1 LIQGRPVGEPSGPAL
16 SGGPLSSFLPV
27 PVGRLI
33 VTGRKLDMERIEF
46 SELTNRMHRNLVA
59 VAAAIIVIV
68 FFDIKVEKATT
79 LGMEVT
85 GLTTRVL
92 LWILVAILLYHM
104 VAFAMRAIEEF
115 RAWELKLT
123 SRTVSSYGGK
133 IEVVELANQLRG
145 MAEIAEKLQSS
156 SKEGISSADV
166 AHIKSTADV
175 AQIYGK
181 RFENF
186 PAITRWRFWLWD
198 IGMAALLAV
207 IALGFAAYAFCKL

>member
-1 LIQGRPVGEPSGPAL
+1 
-16 SGGPLSSFLPV
+16 
-27 PVGRLI
+27 
-33 VTGRKLDMERIEF
+33 MERIEF

-68 FFDIKVEKATT
+68 LFGIKVEKATT

-92 LWILVAILLYHM
+92 LCILVAMLLYHM

-123 SRTVSSYGGK
+123 SRTITKFGGK

-175 AQIYGK
+175 AQIYAK
-181 RFENF
+181 RFKNF
-186 PAITRWRFWLWD
+186 PAITWWRFWLWD
-198 IGMAALLAV
+198 IGMAALLTV
-207 IALGFAAYAFCKL
+207 ISLGFAAYAFCGL

>member
-1 LIQGRPVGEPSGPAL
+1 
-16 SGGPLSSFLPV
+16 
-27 PVGRLI
+27 
-33 VTGRKLDMERIEF
+33 MERIEF

-104 VAFAMRAIEEF
+104 VAFAMRSIEEF
-115 RAWELKLT
+115 RAWDLKLA
-123 SRTVSSYGGK
+123 SRIMTSYGGK
-133 IEVVELANQLRG
+133 IDTIELANQLRG
-145 MAEIAEKLQSS
+145 LVEKLQDACDNLGSA
-156 SKEGISSADV
+156 KEVLSPNDV
-166 AHIKSTADV
+166 AHLTQTAEV
-175 AQIYGK
+175 AQIYAK
-181 RFENF
+181 RFKNF
-186 PAITRWRFWLWD
+186 PAITWWRFWLWD
-198 IGMAALLAV
+198 IGMAALLTV